1 MATNNRLSPIEYLVI
16 NHYCSLNE
24 FASLISYVLQFRR
37 LTVQKIKINNSNL
50 IILSSLSIQLN
61 NLKSISNL
69 NILTIIV
76 SDDITFLDAYRLKK
90 LILNSS
96 SQLEKFH
103 FIYYEH
109 LDNERQYPT
118 FIGRQ
123 NQFSSSF
130 WIQQKWIFG
139 GEIRDTDIE
148 YIIRSYRDKTTEL
161 TVKKFFIVYSIKET
175 IQITKVY
182 FEEINNIKELDFLF
196 ILCPYMEY
204 FKVERINIIDIQ
216 SFLRIIPKKINRI
229 NNHHLRSLCFE
240 LSTANGQIGKT
251 YLITGS
257 AGGIGNQ
264 TALELAKR
272 GAKVV
277 LLARPS
283 NLQQAINDVKKV
295 AREDKLI
302 SGYPLDLADLL
313 SIEKC
318 IEEYKKNEGENTS
331 ITALINNAG
340 VMACPYSR
348 TKDGFEMQMGTNHF
362 GHFYL
367 TQLLL
372 PQLLKSKSRVVNVS
386 SISHALLQ
394 VPCTL
399 ETYTEQLNKQT
410 YKPWHAYSLSK
421 IANIYFTIELQR
433 RFGAQGL
440 RAYSLHPGGVNTGLQ
455 RHTVIS
461 QWFIAPLR
469 FLLFKTQ
476 LEGAQTSLFCAVSDK
491 AVPGKYHSDCRETK
505 VDNPHAENPE
515 RAREWW
521 DYSEKIVA
529 EKIKQR
535 H

>member
-1 MATNNRLSPIEYLVI
+1 MLS
-16 NHYCSLNE
+16 
-24 FASLISYVLQFRR
+24 
-37 LTVQKIKINNSNL
+37 
-50 IILSSLSIQLN
+50 
-61 NLKSISNL
+61 
-69 NILTIIV
+69 
-76 SDDITFLDAYRLKK
+76 
-90 LILNSS
+90 
-96 SQLEKFH
+96 
-103 FIYYEH
+103 
-109 LDNERQYPT
+109 
-118 FIGRQ
+118 
-123 NQFSSSF
+123 
-130 WIQQKWIFG
+130 
-139 GEIRDTDIE
+139 
-148 YIIRSYRDKTTEL
+148 
-161 TVKKFFIVYSIKET
+161 
-175 IQITKVY
+175 
-182 FEEINNIKELDFLF
+182 
-196 ILCPYMEY
+196 
-204 FKVERINIIDIQ
+204 
-216 SFLRIIPKKINRI
+216 
-229 NNHHLRSLCFE
+229 
-240 LSTANGQIGKT
+240 GKT

-277 LLARPS
+277 LFARPS

-386 SISHALLQ
+386 STSHALLQ

>member
-1 MATNNRLSPIEYLVI
+1 MPNLLLYFI
-16 NHYCSLNE
+16 
-24 FASLISYVLQFRR
+24 RR
-37 LTVQKIKINNSNL
+37 PEARA
-50 IILSSLSIQLN
+50 
-61 NLKSISNL
+61 
-69 NILTIIV
+69 
-76 SDDITFLDAYRLKK
+76 F
-90 LILNSS
+90 LILLVSILILPLS
-96 SQLEKFH
+96 A
-103 FIYYEH
+103 
-109 LDNERQYPT
+109 
-118 FIGRQ
+118 
-123 NQFSSSF
+123 FSLFFVPQSI
-130 WIQQKWIFG
+130 WLL
-139 GEIRDTDIE
+139 
-148 YIIRSYRDKTTEL
+148 IRSSYI
-161 TVKKFFIVYSIKET
+161 FIALYIVG
-175 IQITKVY
+175 VY
-182 FEEINNIKELDFLF
+182 FLTRWFARGKQFNALKTKNL
-196 ILCPYMEY
+196 
-204 FKVERINIIDIQ
+204 
-216 SFLRIIPKKINRI
+216 
-229 NNHHLRSLCFE
+229 
-240 LSTANGQIGKT
+240 GGKT

-257 AGGIGNQ
+257 ASGIGKQ

-272 GAKVV
+272 GAKVI
-277 LLARPS
+277 LFARPS
-283 NLQQAINDVKKV
+283 NLQQAIDDVKKV
-295 AREDKLI
+295 ARDDKLI
-302 SGYPLDLADLL
+302 SGYSLDLADLL

-318 IEEYKKNEGENTS
+318 IEQYKKSEGENTS

-340 VMACPYSR
+340 VMACLYSR

-372 PQLLKSKSRVVNVS
+372 PQLRNSKSRVVNVS

-440 RAYSLHPGGVNTGLQ
+440 RAYSLHPGAVNTDLL
-455 RHTVIS
+455 RHTAMS

-476 LEGAQTSLFCAVSDK
+476 LEGAQTSLFCAVSDE
-491 AVPGKYHSDCRETK
+491 AVPGRYHSDCRDTK

-529 EKIKQR
+529 EKIKPL